1 MPTEIVVGPDE
12 CRLAEHGDVL
22 LARRLASDWA
32 VAIHHPAVRAGVLAR
47 FAGQPDPAIR
57 QALLVIRSLAGAVT
71 GTRHGWRAYVIGGA
85 IAAGDDAAA
94 RVVQSSR
101 LAIQASLWREGVL
114 LKGDDTGGQ
123 RARSVYFDPAA
134 GRLIVRS
141 ARPLAPAIQEIPVPC
156 PLAS

>member
-12 CRLAEHGDVL
+12 YRLAEGGDVL
-22 LARRLASDWA
+22 LARQLAADWA
-32 VAIHHPAVRAGVLAR
+32 VAIHHPAAGAGVLAR
-47 FAGQPDPAIR
+47 FAAQPDPAIR
-57 QALLVIRSLAGAVT
+57 QALLLIRSLAGA
-71 GTRHGWRAYVIGGA
+71 RHGWLAYVIGGA
-85 IAAGDDAAA
+85 SAAGDDAAA
-94 RVVQSSR
+94 RMAQSCR

-114 LKGDDTGGQ
+114 IKGEDHGGQ

-141 ARPLAPAIQEIPVPC
+141 ARALVRATQSMGQPIQLPC